1 MFTSAASKKALAIA
15 SILCI
20 TAIWGI
26 SFVMMKNSL
35 DTLSPL
41 WFLGCRFSLASLLM
55 ALVNWKK
62 LRSVGRKELREGFY
76 IGLPLAC
83 GYATQTM
90 GLSLTTASNSAFIT
104 GTYVVFIPLIAWVFT
119 RKLQRRQLIIAFLA
133 CLGLAALSLDQQLR
147 VNVGDWLVLL
157 SAFCYAVHFLVLD
170 HYTKAYDSLLISGL
184 QIFAAALLLLLAA
197 LIFEPLPTAANFS
210 PDVLRSLV
218 FTAAFSTCLG
228 FLVQTAAQ
236 KVLAPAQASI
246 LFTSESVFGALSGV
260 IFLQERFIP
269 RQLLG
274 AALLVGCMIASV
286 VEPKAAIDA
295 APNKALSSTAP
306 HTDDSRVRR

>member
-1 MFTSAASKKALAIA
+1 MFTSAANKKTLAIA

-20 TAIWGI
+20 TAIWGV

-41 WFLGCRFSLASLLM
+41 WFLGCRFGLASLLM
-55 ALVNWKK
+55 VLVNWKK
-62 LRSVGRKELREGFY
+62 LPSVGRKELRESFY

-90 GLSLTTASNSAFIT
+90 GLSLTTVSNASFIT
-104 GTYVVFIPLIAWVFT
+104 GTYVVFIPLIAWIFT
-119 RKLQRRQLIIAFLA
+119 RKLQRRQLVIAFLA
-133 CLGLAALSLDQQLR
+133 CLGLAALSLDNQLR
-147 VNVGDWLVLL
+147 VNVGDWLALL
-157 SAFCYAVHFLVLD
+157 SAFCYAIHFLVLD

-184 QIFAAALLLLLAA
+184 QIFAATLLLLLAA
-197 LIFEPLPTAANFS
+197 LAFEPLPKAANFS
-210 PDVLRSLV
+210 PDVLRSLI

-228 FLVQTAAQ
+228 YLVQTAAQ
-236 KVLAPAQASI
+236 KVLTPTQASI
-246 LFTSESVFGALSGV
+246 FFTSESVFGALSGV

-274 AALLVGCMIASV
+274 AALLAECMLASV
-286 VEPKAAIDA
+286 VEPKAATNA
-295 APNKALSSTAP
+295 APGKAQYSTA
-306 HTDDSRVRR
+306 HRTDNSMARQ